1 MAERIANA
9 GRKNMLVDKTSYM
22 DLNRNFQLPG
32 TSSPRRSRRGCLRNL
47 APTTWSLWTEAP
59 IISWR
64 VFGSKKCPGN
74 RSYEST
80 VVSKHVDFP
89 VNRIDRRYARVL
101 MERMTL
107 YSNRGQWLWR
117 LIFVCIHCSS
127 LIPVETQ
134 YNMYY
139 YHNMWYH
146 ENPISK
152 IQNLA
157 ILWHFDLFCP
167 NLIENFSLLS
177 V

>member
-117 LIFVCIHCSS
+117 LILVRIHCSS
-127 LIPVETQ
+127 SSRESAGLLGQSKQFPDSQ
-134 YNMYY
+134 YHSPFLMMPCLDP
-139 YHNMWYH
+139 HW
-146 ENPISK
+146 PS
-152 IQNLA
+152 
-157 ILWHFDLFCP
+157 WR
-167 NLIENFSLLS
+167 SS
-177 V
+177 